1 MPATPTASPT
11 ALRDADRRQ
20 VRLGEA
26 VGQGG
31 EAQVSAVAGRPDV
44 VAKVYRGAPPRDAG
58 PKLRWMVGHPLPESG
73 GVAGHVAVAWPRG
86 LLSDDRGDLRGY
98 LMPRVADGRLLIEA
112 FNPKRRAAALP
123 GFDRRYLH
131 RSGRNLAAALA
142 AVHAAGH
149 VVGDLNES
157 NVLVTPTALVSLID
171 ADSFQIRGDRDGR
184 PVVWPCPVGKPEYT
198 PPELQGVTLGE
209 VERTPLQ
216 DRFALGVLLW
226 QLLAEG
232 SHPFRLR
239 WLGSGEPP
247 DLEAAIRTGAFPHG
261 SGHPMAAP
269 PPGAPGI
276 ETLPPALAALFR
288 RCFVDGHRD
297 PAARPAPGEWA
308 TALAE
313 AERGLR
319 ACDRGHWHAGH
330 LAACPYCA
338 MTTAIVRAPSPPP
351 PAVDRPSRAAGHA
364 PRRSP
369 TPLPVPPSA
378 RPTRQPQPV
387 RAGAVVFRLLMGL
400 MALSFLARNFT
411 DFDAG
416 RGGGSRPS
424 AFAPVVAPGTPLY
437 ENSFRGPTEPLPSTA
452 PDLTGT
458 VGGGSLTMEATAVDH
473 EVGKWLTDMATP
485 AGDATVSV
493 SVTEVTGNGVVDLLL
508 GTTDGREI
516 HLQADVGATSGGAW
530 SVGTSN
536 QGEPI
541 APYATLASPLASSA
555 MPIAVEARIVDG
567 RLRVFLDG
575 DEAAYPAGV
584 APLRLDEPFR
594 VGLGLRHIPAPGL
607 DHVGVTLSDV
617 TVRDSG

>member
-1 MPATPTASPT
+1 
-11 ALRDADRRQ
+11 
-20 VRLGEA
+20 
-26 VGQGG
+26 
-31 EAQVSAVAGRPDV
+31 
-44 VAKVYRGAPPRDAG
+44 
-58 PKLRWMVGHPLPESG
+58 MVGHPLPESG

-226 QLLAEG
+226 QLLTEG

-276 ETLPPALAALFR
+276 ETLPPGPR
-288 RCFVDGHRD
+288 RGSGRQ
-297 PAARPAPGEWA
+297 
-308 TALAE
+308 
-313 AERGLR
+313 
-319 ACDRGHWHAGH
+319 
-330 LAACPYCA
+330 
-338 MTTAIVRAPSPPP
+338 PS
-351 PAVDRPSRAAGHA
+351 
-364 PRRSP
+364 PRRSAA
-369 TPLPVPPSA
+369 SA
-378 RPTRQPQPV
+378 PAT
-387 RAGAVVFRLLMGL
+387 AA
-400 MALSFLARNFT
+400 T
-411 DFDAG
+411 
-416 RGGGSRPS
+416 
-424 AFAPVVAPGTPLY
+424 GTP
-437 ENSFRGPTEPLPSTA
+437 
-452 PDLTGT
+452 
-458 VGGGSLTMEATAVDH
+458 
-473 EVGKWLTDMATP
+473 
-485 AGDATVSV
+485 
-493 SVTEVTGNGVVDLLL
+493 
-508 GTTDGREI
+508 
-516 HLQADVGATSGGAW
+516 ATS
-530 SVGTSN
+530 
-536 QGEPI
+536 P
-541 APYATLASPLASSA
+541 
-555 MPIAVEARIVDG
+555 
-567 RLRVFLDG
+567 
-575 DEAAYPAGV
+575 
-584 APLRLDEPFR
+584 
-594 VGLGLRHIPAPGL
+594 PAP
-607 DHVGVTLSDV
+607 TA
-617 TVRDSG
+617 R